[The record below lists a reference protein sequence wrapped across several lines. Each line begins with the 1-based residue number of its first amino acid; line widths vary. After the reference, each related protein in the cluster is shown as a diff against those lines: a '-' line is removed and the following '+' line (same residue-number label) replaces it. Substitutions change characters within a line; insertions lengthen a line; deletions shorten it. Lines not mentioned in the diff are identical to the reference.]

1 MACVLV
7 CICGEG
13 IKNYASLYNE
23 YDPVVPVQVGETQL
37 IAKTDVQSRAT
48 APGVLL
54 RKLEVS
60 ALTY

>member
-1 MACVLV
+1 MACVHV
-7 CICGEG
+7 CICGGG

-23 YDPVVPVQVGETQL
+23 YDPVVPVQVGETPL

-54 RKLEVS
+54 HKLEVS